1 MKRGGI
7 LRLAYKLLVNDSGK
21 FSALLVGLTFAVFL
35 MVQMTSIF
43 AGILSRA
50 SATVSNIG
58 AEVWIMDP
66 AVNTVANTIPL
77 PDYLLGAVRS
87 LPGVRYAVPLYA
99 GGALVKLGDG
109 AYQAV
114 SVIGLDD
121 TSLFGRPQLEQGSI
135 ADLYADDAFVVVRD
149 AEFGKLGHPVV
160 GSEFQ
165 INDRR
170 AVVAGIARV
179 AAGGLFGV
187 PTLYT

>member
-1 MKRGGI
+1 
-7 LRLAYKLLVNDSGK
+7 
-21 FSALLVGLTFAVFL
+21 
-35 MVQMTSIF
+35 
-43 AGILSRA
+43 
-50 SATVSNIG
+50 
-58 AEVWIMDP
+58 
-66 AVNTVANTIPL
+66 
-77 PDYLLGAVRS
+77 
-87 LPGVRYAVPLYA
+87 
-99 GGALVKLGDG
+99 DG

-149 AEFGKLGHPVV
+149 TEFGKLGHPVV